1 MFTHYLTFFQQ
12 KMTNYVEKIQ
22 IVNRQELQELKK
34 YMIIYNQLINIV
46 KNIKKE
52 YRLKRLLKMLVF

>member
-1 MFTHYLTFFQQ
+1 MKTKKIKILFMFTHYLTFFQQ

-22 IVNRQELQELKK
+22 IGNRLELQELKK

-46 KNIKKE
+46 KNIKK
-52 YRLKRLLKMLVF
+52 